1 MRAIAGHPCR
11 EHGVPLSGALVGLGK
26 CVTLAPTLDYAYV
39 ISQFSGQT
47 MAHGKFVA
55 YYRVSTKRQGRSGL
69 GLDAQ
74 RKAVEDYL
82 NGGRWTLVSEF
93 VEVESGKNNERPELS
108 KALAACRLHGATLVV
123 AKLDRLSRNAAFL
136 LTLRDSGVEFVAA
149 DMPEANRMTVGIM
162 AVIAEHERE
171 MISQRTRAA
180 LTAAKRRGV
189 KLGNPDHLT
198 ERARRKGTRVS
209 AESRRAIA
217 RQRAE
222 DLAPIVAELQSEGAV
237 SLHDLAR
244 GLNKRGIPTARG
256 GVWTATQVH
265 RLITLLGGAS

>member
-1 MRAIAGHPCR
+1 MA
-11 EHGVPLSGALVGLGK
+11 SGA
-26 CVTLAPTLDYAYV
+26 
-39 ISQFSGQT
+39 
-47 MAHGKFVA
+47 FVA

-74 RKAVEDYL
+74 RKSVEDFL
-82 NGGRWTLVSEF
+82 NGGHWKLVAEF
-93 VEVESGKNNERPELS
+93 TEVESGKFNARPELA
-108 KALAACRLHGATLVV
+108 KALAACRLHAATLVV

-180 LTAAKRRGV
+180 LAAAKRRGV

-198 ERARRKGTRVS
+198 AKARRLGTKAS
-209 AESRRAIA
+209 ATRRGAVA
-217 RQRAE
+217 AQRAE
-222 DLAPIVAELQSEGAV
+222 DLAPIVADLRAGGAT
-237 SLHDLAR
+237 SLREIAQ
-244 GLNKRGIPTARG
+244 GLNERGIPTARG
-256 GVWTATQVH
+256 MAWTAVQVQ
-265 RLITLLGGAS
+265 RLLAKIEETS